1 MTTKKETTLRQRI
14 IKRLRAE
21 EGGFW
26 THVHGNPFTPTG
38 LPDIMGC
45 WNGRFVGFEVKLPE
59 NPRGLTDKQKYT
71 LEQISAAGGIAAE
84 IRSFDEAKTVLD
96 SERAAMSGRGDEP

>member
-1 MTTKKETTLRQRI
+1 MSTKKETTLRQQI
-14 IKRLRAE
+14 IKRLRIE

-45 WNGRFVGFEVKLPE
+45 WNGRFVGFEVKTPE
-59 NPRGLTDKQKYT
+59 NPRGLTQKQEYT
-71 LEQISAAGGIAAE
+71 LDQITQAGGLAGV
-84 IRSFDEAKTVLD
+84 IRSFDEAKAILD
-96 SERAAMSGRGDEP
+96 SERVGPE